1 MGSYDAELRASW
13 DRIDCHD
20 GGALQIP
27 LPHPLEWHV
36 RYAGAD
42 QKSLVAVSN
51 IAAGEL
57 PSSRAIEAACRQ
69 RRDGRYAL
77 SFTLLNRAEED
88 VFITMAGDMIA
99 FSGAAESP
107 AEAVQRV
114 LRRYAAWVRLFE
126 RRQSEL
132 LGIHAQKG
140 LLGEL
145 MFLKNVIEEGRP
157 MLDSLAGWAGPDG
170 ADQDFFYDDGW
181 HEVKAVGAAAAA
193 ASISSVEQLD
203 HPMEGELVIFRID
216 ACVPQYNNA
225 VTLYQT
231 VSALEKMT
239 VSIPGAAEAL
249 LLKLAAAGYVHR
261 EEYDQQYFFVS
272 AQQRYAVT
280 ESFPRM
286 RRVGLPREVI
296 NISYQLDLPSL
307 APWEK

>member
-99 FSGAAESP
+99 FSGTAASP

-145 MFLKNVIEEGRP
+145 LFLNAVLEGGRP
-157 MLDSLAGWAGPDG
+157 MLEAVAGWAGPDG

-203 HPMEGELVIFRID
+203 HPMEGERVIFRID

>member
-1 MGSYDAELRASW
+1 MGSYDAELRGSW

-36 RYAGAD
+36 RYAGEN
-42 QKSLVAVSN
+42 QKSLVAVSD

-99 FSGAAESP
+99 FSSDAASP
-107 AEAVQRV
+107 ADAVQRV

-145 MFLKNVIEEGRP
+145 LFLKEVIEGGHP
-157 MLDSLAGWAGPDG
+157 MLEAVAGWAGPDG

-181 HEVKAVGAAAAA
+181 HEVKAVGAAAQGV
-193 ASISSVEQLD
+193 SISSVEQLD
-203 HPMEGELVIFRID
+203 HPMAGELVVFRID
-216 ACVPQYNNA
+216 ACVPQHNNA
-225 VTLYQT
+225 ATLYQT
-231 VSALEKMT
+231 VSALEKMA
-239 VSIPGAAEAL
+239 VSIPGAAETL
-249 LLKLAAAGYVHR
+249 FLKLAAAGYVHR
-261 EEYDQQYFFVS
+261 EEYDQQHFFVS

-280 ESFPRM
+280 ENFPRM
-286 RRVGLPREVI
+286 RRAGLPREVV

>member
-1 MGSYDAELRASW
+1 
-13 DRIDCHD
+13 
-20 GGALQIP
+20 
-27 LPHPLEWHV
+27 
-36 RYAGAD
+36 
-42 QKSLVAVSN
+42 
-51 IAAGEL
+51 
-57 PSSRAIEAACRQ
+57 
-69 RRDGRYAL
+69 
-77 SFTLLNRAEED
+77 
-88 VFITMAGDMIA
+88 MAGDMIA
-99 FSGAAESP
+99 FSGAAASP

-193 ASISSVEQLD
+193 VSISSVEQLD
-203 HPMEGELVIFRID
+203 HPMEGELVVFRID
-216 ACVPQYNNA
+216 ACVPQHNNA
-225 VTLYQT
+225 VTLYQM
-231 VSALEKMT
+231 VSALKKMT
-239 VSIPGAAEAL
+239 VSIPGAAETL

-261 EEYDQQYFFVS
+261 GEYDQQYFFVS

-286 RRVGLPREVI
+286 RRAGLPREVI

>member
-1 MGSYDAELRASW
+1 MGSYDAELRGSW

-77 SFTLLNRAEED
+77 SFTLLNRSEED

-99 FSGAAESP
+99 FSGAAASP
-107 AEAVQRV
+107 AEAVQRI

-181 HEVKAVGAAAAA
+181 HEVKAVGAGAAAV
-193 ASISSVEQLD
+193 SISSVEQLD
-203 HPMEGELVIFRID
+203 YPMEGELVVFRID
-216 ACVPQYNNA
+216 ACVPQHNNA
-225 VTLYQT
+225 VTLYQM

-239 VSIPGAAEAL
+239 VSIPGAAETL
-249 LLKLAAAGYVHR
+249 LLKLAAVGYVHR
-261 EEYDQQYFFVS
+261 EEYDQQHFFVS

-286 RRVGLPREVI
+286 RRAGLPREVI

>member
-1 MGSYDAELRASW
+1 MGSYDAELRGSW

-57 PSSRAIEAACRQ
+57 PSSRAIEVACRQ

-88 VFITMAGDMIA
+88 VFIAMAGDMIA

-193 ASISSVEQLD
+193 VSISSVEQLD
-203 HPMEGELVIFRID
+203 HPMEGELVVFRID
-216 ACVPQYNNA
+216 ACVPQHNNA
-225 VTLYQT
+225 VTLYQM
-231 VSALEKMT
+231 VSALEKMA
-239 VSIPGAAEAL
+239 VSTPGAAETL

-261 EEYDQQYFFVS
+261 EEYDQQHFFVS

-286 RRVGLPREVI
+286 RRAGLPREVI

>member
-1 MGSYDAELRASW
+1 MVSYDAALRDAW

-20 GGALQIP
+20 GGALLIP

-36 RYAGAD
+36 RYAGEN
-42 QKSLVAVSN
+42 QKSLVAVSD

-77 SFTLLNRAEED
+77 SFTLLNRTEED
-88 VFITMAGDMIA
+88 VFIAMAGDMIA
-99 FSGAAESP
+99 FSSDAASP

-114 LRRYAAWVRLFE
+114 LRRYVAWVRLFE
-126 RRQSEL
+126 RRQSGL

-145 MFLKNVIEEGRP
+145 LFLKEVIEGGRP
-157 MLDSLAGWAGPDG
+157 VQEAVAGWAGPDG

-193 ASISSVEQLD
+193 VSISSVEQLD
-203 HPMEGELVIFRID
+203 QSLDGELVVFRID
-216 ACVPQYNNA
+216 ACVPQHSNA

-231 VSALEKMT
+231 VSVLEKMMKN
-239 VSIPGAAEAL
+239 IPCVAETFI
-249 LLKLAAAGYVHR
+249 LKLAGAGYIQR
-261 EEYDQQYFFVS
+261 EEYNQQHFAVT
-272 AQQRYAVT
+272 AQKCYAVT
-280 ESFPRM
+280 SDFPRM
-286 RRVGLPREVI
+286 RRSDLPKEIV
-296 NISYQLDLPSL
+296 SAAYQLDLPSL

>member
-1 MGSYDAELRASW
+1 MGSYDAELRGSW
-13 DRIDCHD
+13 DRIGCHD
-20 GGALQIP
+20 GGALLIP

-36 RYAGAD
+36 RYAGEN
-42 QKSLVAVSN
+42 QKSLVAVSD

-69 RRDGRYAL
+69 RKDGRYAL
-77 SFTLLNRAEED
+77 SFTLLNCAEED

-99 FSGAAESP
+99 FSSDAASP

-145 MFLKNVIEEGRP
+145 LFLKEVIEGGHP
-157 MLDSLAGWAGPDG
+157 MLEAVAGWAGPDG
-170 ADQDFFYDDGW
+170 ADQDFFCDDGW
-181 HEVKAVGAAAAA
+181 HEVKAVGAGAAAV
-193 ASISSVEQLD
+193 SISSVEQLD
-203 HPMEGELVIFRID
+203 YPMEGELVVFRID
-216 ACVPQYNNA
+216 ACVPQHNNA
-225 VTLYQT
+225 VTLYQM

-239 VSIPGAAEAL
+239 VSIPGAAETL
-249 LLKLAAAGYVHR
+249 LLKLAAVGYVHR
-261 EEYDQQYFFVS
+261 EEYDQQHFFVS

-286 RRVGLPREVI
+286 RRAGLPREVI

>member
-27 LPHPLEWHV
+27 LPHPLEWYV
-36 RYAGAD
+36 RYAGEN

-99 FSGAAESP
+99 FSSGTASP

-193 ASISSVEQLD
+193 VSISSVEQLD
-203 HPMEGELVIFRID
+203 HPMEGELVVFRID
-216 ACVPQYNNA
+216 ACVPQHNNA
-225 VTLYQT
+225 VTLYQM

-239 VSIPGAAEAL
+239 VSIPGAAETL
-249 LLKLAAAGYVHR
+249 LLKLAAVGYVHR
-261 EEYDQQYFFVS
+261 EEYDQQHFFVS

-286 RRVGLPREVI
+286 RRAGLPREVI